1 MHSTVI
7 VEIDAPLAMVA
18 DLFADPSKNAEW
30 MDDVKRFEPIG
41 GEQGMPGST
50 YRLVPKKGSMVF
62 VATVVSRSLP
72 NDLRLTLEAS
82 NVTVAVHGTLSTLP
96 DGRTR
101 LVSEEEF
108 TFRGF
113 WSAAFALLARSS
125 IQKAHRHHIESFKR
139 FVERE
144 RRLVA

>member
-62 VATVVSRSLP
+62 VATVVSRSLAA
-72 NDLRLTLEAS
+72 DA
-82 NVTVAVHGTLSTLP
+82 
-96 DGRTR
+96 
-101 LVSEEEF
+101 
-108 TFRGF
+108 RGF
-113 WSAAFALLARSS
+113 ECHRRRARDPVDLAGWSHAPRIRGGVYFQRLLECRVRPAGAELNPEGTPSPHRVFQAFCRA
-125 IQKAHRHHIESFKR
+125 
-139 FVERE
+139 
-144 RRLVA
+144 